1 MNLSNLSPAK
11 GSVKN
16 SKRIGRGNATGQG
29 RTAGKGHKGYKSRS
43 GAGRKL
49 HFEGG
54 QTPLA
59 RRLPKRGMGNGKF
72 NHLRKKSL
80 IQVINLND
88 LNKIGKKDITP
99 ELLYDLGIINKN
111 NPYKILGNGEIE
123 KSVNVSANMFS
134 KKAIE
139 KIEGA
144 GGTVSFVWLVKSL
157 IYLKLKI

>member
-1 MNLSNLSPAK
+1 
-11 GSVKN
+11 
-16 SKRIGRGNATGQG
+16 
-29 RTAGKGHKGYKSRS
+29 
-43 GAGRKL
+43 
-49 HFEGG
+49 
-54 QTPLA
+54 
-59 RRLPKRGMGNGKF
+59 MGNGKF

-88 LNKIGKKDITP
+88 LNKIGEKDITP

-134 KKAIE
+134 EKAIE

-144 GGTVSFVWLVKSL
+144 GGTVSF
-157 IYLKLKI
+157 I

>member
-123 KSVNVSANMFS
+123 KSVN
-134 KKAIE
+134 E
-139 KIEGA
+139 
-144 GGTVSFVWLVKSL
+144 SF
-157 IYLKLKI
+157 